1 MLWSCI
7 SIAIHDVSNP
17 PALPFIAF
25 WAIYAA
31 EDLALTGLSF
41 DALAERNVWVISHC
55 ISQIIRSILILAILI
70 YTFHQ
75 SRDDAFQ
82 TNAEQERLLAEDDSD
97 SEHQTEAPPETYGTL
112 SEGPSDSSGGDSSGG
127 EDDEDDD
134 DDEYEREVKEMQQ
147 KRLADQGSWLGYLR
161 GFAIFLPYIFPYHD
175 RFTQAWL
182 LLLTACVV
190 IMRVL
195 MVMVPYQLGKIT
207 EELGNIG
214 DNGEKPTS
222 GR

>member
-25 WAIYAA
+25 WTIYAA
-31 EDLALTGLSF
+31 EDLTLTGLSVN
-41 DALAERNVWVISHC
+41 AMGERDVWVISSC
-55 ISQIIRSILILAILI
+55 VSQIIRAILLLVAI
-70 YTFHQ
+70 AYTLHP
-75 SRDDAFQ
+75 SHDD
-82 TNAEQERLLAEDDSD
+82 TSETSPERERLLQEDDPPNQQQGGTQP
-97 SEHQTEAPPETYGTL
+97 EHYGTL
-112 SEGPSDSSGGDSSGG
+112 SEGPSGSSGGDSSGG
-127 EDDEDDD
+127 EDDDNDD

-182 LLLTACVV
+182 LVLSACVV

-214 DNGEKPTS
+214 DTGKTLVS
-222 GR
+222 